1 MKPTALTIIAAILTT
16 ISAPTGS
23 DAAQKLSAA
32 QGEGNA
38 PLIASKAASVG
49 ANSADR
55 QETENDRGVETKKGS
70 GQRPGSRT
78 GETGITVMTRGEVD
92 PSTIGAGTYAYVAYK
107 SDGIKGATWG
117 LIKQIDS
124 DGIVI
129 ESESTPSET
138 RKIAIGHIDILAVSE
153 DRLILET
160 WQEARLAAEKITVM
174 SRKDLDL
181 SKLTTGSYAHVVY
194 TRRGLNRT
202 ASGKVLEI
210 DADGIVI
217 KSGAEQPETWK
228 IETTQ
233 IDTLAFAKTLQ
244 AVERWRRWT
253 QSGIVRMSRWDLNP
267 SILNEGLYVHVVYV
281 SGGAKRKA
289 TGRIVDRYADRIVIQ
304 YWVGGK
310 ATWAQPEKL
319 EIAYGD
325 VETVFVARDRR
336 DLQRARNYFEFASG
350 RDAASGER
358 IAAKLIFG
366 TVFGA
371 ITAALVALSHYPDL
385 YGDTPD
391 PSVKE
396 VIPPAI
402 LHAAATAWV
411 VSKLDPR
418 DRYKHTFAGSMLGCA
433 AVSTV
438 VLMNTPGGY
447 AGIAKVWLGYI
458 SVTTI
463 AATTASQISRK
474 PPDIPG
480 FSVGLAPRR
489 NGSLS
494 AVATYRF

>member
-1 MKPTALTIIAAILTT
+1 MKSSALLLLAAILAT

-23 DAAQKLSAA
+23 DAARQLSPAETA
-32 QGEGNA
+32 GNVPFNSTRTASRGEF
-38 PLIASKAASVG
+38 
-49 ANSADR
+49 ANDK
-55 QETENDRGVETKKGS
+55 QDTEDDRGADKKERS
-70 GQRPGSRT
+70 GSRS
-78 GETGITVMTRGEVD
+78 GETGITVMSRGEVD
-92 PSTIGAGTYAYVAYK
+92 PSTLKTGSYAHVVYTTEGIEGAAWGVISRIDPDGLVIEAGT
-107 SDGIKGATWG
+107 
-117 LIKQIDS
+117 
-124 DGIVI
+124 
-129 ESESTPSET
+129 TPSET
-138 RKIAIGHIDILAVSE
+138 GKIAIGDIDMLAIAE
-153 DRLILET
+153 DRLTLET
-160 WQEARLAAEKITVM
+160 WREARQAAEKITVM

-181 SKLTTGSYAHVVY
+181 SKLATGSYAHVVY
-194 TRRGLNRT
+194 TWRGLNRT

-289 TGRIVDRYADRIVIQ
+289 TGRIVDRFADRIVIQ
-304 YWVGGK
+304 YRVGGK

-319 EIAYGD
+319 EIAYDD
-325 VETVFVARDRR
+325 VVTVIVSRDQR

-371 ITAALVALSHYPDL
+371 ITAAPVALIHYPDL
-385 YGDTPD
+385 YGGNTPD

-463 AATTASQISRK
+463 AATITSQISREL
-474 PPDIPG
+474 PG
-480 FSVGLAPRR
+480 APAFSVGLAPRR